1 MLFFFAIM
9 IAALTAGSAA
19 AQTQPTRPSAYPSY
33 PSLRSAYQTPALS
46 PCYSSFDPASPCYS
60 GNSYPSFS
68 AVAPTEIPPETK
80 HEETKHEVGVNNL
93 NEEQVKSRIEAKHY
107 SNVVQL
113 QKDSRGIWRGKATTK
128 EGKSVTVILDLQ
140 GNVYSQK

>member
-1 MLFFFAIM
+1 MLFFFAIV
-9 IAALTAGSAA
+9 IAVLTAGSAA
-19 AQTQPTRPSAYPSY
+19 AQTQPTRPSAYPTY
-33 PSLRSAYQTPALS
+33 PSFRSAYQTPALS
-46 PCYSSFDPASPCYS
+46 PCNSSFNPASPCYS

-68 AVAPTEIPPETK
+68 AIAPTETPP
-80 HEETKHEVGVNNL
+80 ETKHEVGVNNL
-93 NEEQVKSRIEAKHY
+93 NEDQVKSRIEAKHY